1 MHVHISLHRGHSH
14 RSLVGRISRDLGSAV
29 DWLTGPAMSDRDRM
43 QRDLAEARNREL
55 TDAGI
60 SG

>member
-1 MHVHISLHRGHSH
+1 MHVHISLHRSHSH
-14 RSLVGRISRDLGSAV
+14 RNLVGRISRDLGSAV